1 MPNTK
6 QEIVMETTHG
16 RKDKCKTEFKA
27 VINKVLVSGLI
38 LATLMTSTITPA
50 LAASDYP
57 VSLGNDSKIT
67 MSYGISVEQSMSE
80 IRNTIAAINEMKA
93 NGSVTDTMIQKLAT
107 QIYSL
112 ERAVVDST
120 SVNYAEVNKVLDEA
134 SSAISDLSN
143 KKDAELAIMVVKTL
157 LNSNMDFKEATPDSS
172 GVKVITP
179 DILEESYVTE
189 NYDATQM
196 VDSFSD
202 VKPGD
207 WYYETVMAMT
217 KEGLFAG
224 KGDIVDGVGV
234 FAPKDTMSRAEFIT
248 VVSRI
253 LYPDAPIETVEGGPW
268 WHGYYKQLTDAGIID
283 HNVFN
288 GQMDV
293 EITRQEM
300 AYVAIQA
307 LKARGENINVIS
319 REIAM
324 RKIPDFNK
332 VGTGYQTFVGQAYS
346 EGIICGMDDRGTFKP
361 DVTLDRASAAT
372 VLYRIIN
379 EDSRQPVDLM
389 YHGGGVTPDVQTQG
403 AITIQEGQESERRF
417 AKEGDIVIKADGT
430 KVTLK
435 KGAHGI
441 LGEGQGV
448 APDLGVINEGFTVTA
463 KNITGGSFAGGSGYY
478 DSTGTGIKNGS
489 YFVNELTGEGHWDA
503 EWQKM
508 TSMPTSNGTFNY
520 QLSSDKNWMWLESV
534 QEWCALYAQ
543 DIADSGISVILQA
556 NGL

>member
-134 SSAISDLSN
+134 SLAISDLSN

>member
-1 MPNTK
+1 MPNKT
-6 QEIVMETTHG
+6 EIVMETTHG

-27 VINKVLVSGLI
+27 VINKVLVSGII

-50 LAASDYP
+50 LAATDY
-57 VSLGNDSKIT
+57 SAALNTDSKIT

-80 IRNTIAAINEMKA
+80 IRNTIAAINEMRA
-93 NGSVTDTMIQKLAT
+93 RGSVTDAMIQKLAT

-134 SSAISDLSN
+134 SIAISGLSN
-143 KKDAELAIMVVKTL
+143 KKDAELAIEVVRTL
-157 LNSNMDFKEATPDSS
+157 LNYNDNFKEATPDNS
-172 GVKVITP
+172 GIKVITP
-179 DILEESYVTE
+179 DSFEESYVTE

-196 VDSFSD
+196 VSSFRD
-202 VKPGD
+202 VQPNN
-207 WYYETVMAMT
+207 WYYETVMEMARQ
-217 KEGLFAG
+217 GLFAG
-224 KGDIVDGVGV
+224 KGEIVDGVGT
-234 FAPKDTMSRAEFIT
+234 FAPNDTMTRAEFIT

-253 LYPDAPIETVEGGPW
+253 LYPDAPIEKLDGAPW

-288 GQMDV
+288 GQMEV
-293 EITRQEM
+293 NISRQEM

-307 LKARGENINVIS
+307 MKAGGENIDIINRTTAIK
-319 REIAM
+319 
-324 RKIPDFNK
+324 KIPDFNT
-332 VGTGYQTFVGQAYS
+332 VGDAYKTFVGQAYS
-346 EGIICGMDDRGTFKP
+346 EGIICGADSKGTFKP
-361 DVTLDRASAAT
+361 LDTLTRAEAAT

-379 EDSRQPVDLM
+379 EESRKPVDLT
-389 YHGGGVTPDVQTQG
+389 HSSITVTPETQG

-435 KGAHGI
+435 KGTHGI

-478 DSTGTGIKNGS
+478 DSTGFVIKNQD
-489 YFVNELTGEGHWDA
+489 YFVNKLTGEGHWYS
-503 EWQKM
+503 EWAVM
-508 TSMPTSNGTFNY
+508 TSAPKTSGTFDF
-520 QLSSDKNWMWLESV
+520 QLSSDKNWIWN
-534 QEWCALYAQ
+534 
-543 DIADSGISVILQA
+543 ADSGEWMCAYANNISNQVIQIINQA